1 MNLKDYEFRH
11 RGLHKTVPENSL
23 SAFKKALYRNMPIEL
38 DVRILKDSNIV
49 VFHDSN
55 LKRMTGI
62 DKKIETCNYEE
73 IKNVKLLN
81 SDECIPL
88 LNDVLKLINN
98 KVLLLIEIKEY
109 SKKICKGLKKALKE
123 YNNFIIQTF
132 SIKTYY
138 WFKLNT
144 KFKIGILTYSSL
156 KLKFIVN
163 PDFISISKYNA
174 IKYKN
179 IPLFIWTIKNKEEL
193 EKAKKIGDSFIVDY

>member
-62 DKKIETCNYEE
+62 DKKIEICNYEE
-73 IKNVKLLN
+73 IKNIKLLN

-88 LNDVLKLINN
+88 LTDVLKLINN
-98 KVLLLIEIKEY
+98 KVLLLIEI
-109 SKKICKGLKKALKE
+109 KE

-138 WFKLNT
+138 WFKINT
-144 KFKIGILTYSSL
+144 KFKIGILAYSNL
-156 KLKFIVN
+156 KLKFIIN
-163 PDFISISKYNA
+163 PDFISISKYNVVR
-174 IKYKN
+174 YKD
-179 IPLFIWTIKNKEEL
+179 IPLFIWTIKTKEEL
-193 EKAKKIGDSFIVDY
+193 QKAKKIGDSFIVDY